1 VVEAVVQTWLKKNWI
16 LAICILIG
24 LVLLYIAWEWA
35 VAFFVGLFGSQA
47 SGLKL
52 GLKKSNEATT
62 QTLELGSTA
71 DAAKAEANRQQL
83 EAVKAQIKTELEI
96 LRASRTARE
105 AAGVRWAETS
115 TATIPTL
122 KD

>member
-1 VVEAVVQTWLKKNWI
+1 VQTWLKKNWI